1 MLPAQCP
8 KPREAQGIGS
18 ESFSRRGLLSSHQ
31 SGQMSVRGG
40 EYHPMHACATVC
52 GLCPSLRT
60 ILTPAKRGYGDVAAS
75 V

>member
-40 EYHPMHACATVC
+40 GGVSPHACLCYGVWAVSKLAHNSDTSKT
-52 GLCPSLRT
+52 GLW
-60 ILTPAKRGYGDVAAS
+60 
-75 V
+75 